1 MAIDY
6 KAMAQQ
12 AMTLQDDPLSEMIEG
27 QQMDLMRRQ
36 NTQSDLV
43 RSRAILATAR
53 MPHKNPYDNL
63 TPEQPSP
70 QAVYSQGE
78 ASEMSQWKGVK

>member
-12 AMTLQDDPLSEMIEG
+12 AMTLQDDPMSEMLQE
-27 QQMDLMRRQ
+27 QQMDLMRKSM
-36 NTQSDLV
+36 TPSDLV

-78 ASEMSQWKGVK
+78 ATEMSQWKGVK